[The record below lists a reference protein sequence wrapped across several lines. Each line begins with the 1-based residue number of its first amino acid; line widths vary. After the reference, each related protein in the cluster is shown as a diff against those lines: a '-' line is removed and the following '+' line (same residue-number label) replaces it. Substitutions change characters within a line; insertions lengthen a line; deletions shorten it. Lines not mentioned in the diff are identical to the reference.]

1 MAHNWTESHQWS
13 THQTSQCRIRGCVW
27 VRGACHGPSR
37 WPAVKVTL
45 PLTVTAER
53 SAPSDRVSC
62 QQPERWRKSDHPD
75 RLRRRDEGAD
85 GQDAHRVT
93 AWLTVVASSAQSA
106 AEHGVCLDLLSFVFP
121 PRFPAWRCVPCSVW
135 LRQTPEQTVWTES
148 EILRLRHPNPAVSR
162 QIQMNLPRTRLHGP
176 WRLILRQI
184 LGILLRYGGLGGG
197 DGWFAALHTCQIIP
211 WPPVSHP
218 SCLSPGP
225 HSSPVSTAASKTFQ
239 MTVPLHAAASNL
251 TRRPFRQ
258 PGKSSQHEIRP
269 TANNWHTESIR
280 TTVWQICFS
289 VNATCQWWIVS
300 ATKPFFKWIQQ
311 LGFGPH
317 VNSFDKCILQ
327 CLSSFCSIIFM
338 LKWSNLF
345 LRAQSVG
352 VDYPSR
358 WCPPR

>member
-53 SAPSDRVSC
+53 STPSDRVSC

-197 DGWFAALHTCQIIP
+197 MVLICSSSYMPDYSMTSGVPPQLSVSRSTFVTCQHSCIENIP
-211 WPPVSHP
+211 DDCPSPCCCFKSDTQTVSP
-218 SCLSPGP
+218 AG
-225 HSSPVSTAASKTFQ
+225 Q
-239 MTVPLHAAASNL
+239 I
-251 TRRPFRQ
+251 Q
-258 PGKSSQHEIRP
+258 PTWDPAHR
-269 TANNWHTESIR
+269 
-280 TTVWQICFS
+280 
-289 VNATCQWWIVS
+289 
-300 ATKPFFKWIQQ
+300 
-311 LGFGPH
+311 
-317 VNSFDKCILQ
+317 
-327 CLSSFCSIIFM
+327 
-338 LKWSNLF
+338 
-345 LRAQSVG
+345 
-352 VDYPSR
+352 
-358 WCPPR
+358 